1 MWHDRVTMSYLL
13 LRQIHTLAAV
23 ISIAGFVLRGYWMLV
38 DSYWLKHRISRIAP
52 HIVDTILLSGGVGM
66 LLVLSLNPFSQS
78 WLLAKFAALV
88 LYILLGTVAL
98 RRGPTLQVR
107 VLAFVTALLT
117 YGYVVGVAISKSP
130 ASWLVYL
137 R

>member
-1 MWHDRVTMSYLL
+1 MSYLL

-38 DSYWLKHRISRIAP
+38 DSCWLKHRITRIAP
-52 HIVDTILLSGGVGM
+52 HIVDTILLSGAVGM
-66 LLVLSLNPFSQS
+66 LLMLSLNPFSQS
-78 WLLAKFAALV
+78 WLLAKIVALV

>member
-1 MWHDRVTMSYLL
+1 MSYLL

-38 DSYWLKHRISRIAP
+38 DSCWLNHRISRIAP

-66 LLVLSLNPFSQS
+66 LLVLSLNPLSQS
-78 WLLAKFAALV
+78 WLLAKFAALI

-98 RRGPTLQVR
+98 RRGPTMQVR